1 MEFLTPG
8 NVVYIDYSYLCSFFL
23 AKFLCFL
30 PELLFLV
37 VPGKQ
42 ACLDLGLVA
51 GFRLSTEEGWFC
63 HDI

>member
-1 MEFLTPG
+1 
-8 NVVYIDYSYLCSFFL
+8 
-23 AKFLCFL
+23 
-30 PELLFLV
+30 